1 MSARKWKRSWN
12 YISGLLA
19 SKRFCSIFVRMA
31 RDIDDR
37 KKRKALAKLRRAK
50 ALMTRGEDAP
60 ASFSEWEEDFVASL
74 EDRLETFGSAFNDP
88 DKGALDEPLS
98 ALQALKLKEIEKK
111 AKGKAKGIDRPRYS
125 SFTSK
130 TSGFKSKSQP
140 RRSYG
145 RDIHDDVIEA
155 VEEAPPLHE
164 AQSPL
169 PRGVKKGFTPHL
181 VVSDSAPLSPTPPT
195 APEPAPPAS
204 SAPEARP
211 DPRARFQIIAGGLD
225 AKAS

>member
-1 MSARKWKRSWN
+1 
-12 YISGLLA
+12 
-19 SKRFCSIFVRMA
+19 MA
-31 RDIDDR
+31 RDIDDK

-50 ALMTRGEDAP
+50 ALITSGDDPTRA
-60 ASFSEWEEDFVASL
+60 FSEWEEDFVTSL

-88 DKGALDEPLS
+88 EKGALDEPLS
-98 ALQALKLKEIEKK
+98 ARQALKLKEIEKK

-125 SFTSK
+125 SFKSK
-130 TSGFKSKSQP
+130 TSSFTSKSQP

-155 VEEAPPLHE
+155 VETPVLSE
-164 AQSPL
+164 AQSAL
-169 PRGVKKGFTPHL
+169 PQGAKKAVKKGFTPRL
-181 VVSDSAPLSPTPPT
+181 VVGDSAPHAPTPPA
-195 APEPAPPAS
+195 APEPMAPPS
-204 SAPEARP
+204 PAPQATP